1 LDVIDSV
8 QRERIE
14 RRLCR
19 RRINRC
25 HRSGV
30 DTLDLSGTT
39 AGGDRGIGNDTYVVD
54 SLGDAVIE
62 AVSEGTD
69 TVDVTGS
76 NATSAQIGS
85 DGLSGIEN
93 VIGRLLQRL

>member
-1 LDVIDSV
+1 
-8 QRERIE
+8 
-14 RRLCR
+14 
-19 RRINRC
+19 
-25 HRSGV
+25 
-30 DTLDLSGTT
+30 
-39 AGGDRGIGNDTYVVD
+39 VVD

-85 DGLSGIEN
+85 DGLSDIEN